1 MPHVTSTLAGRVRDA
16 ASGYRPEAQADLPDG
31 DRLTRVRLTDADVAA
46 ALVGRH
52 GGAVEV
58 LYPAAMRAHV
68 KDALDRAV
76 DALAAR

>member
-1 MPHVTSTLAGRVRDA
+1 MIGVDHRVA
-16 ASGYRPEAQADLPDG
+16 L
-31 DRLTRVRLTDADVAA
+31 AA

-58 LYPAAMRAHV
+58 LSPAAMRAHV